1 MRELASSGRVK
12 RSSFRKPQTLESCRE
27 VQNVATTLTTLV
39 QKSPSSLD
47 VPVQAARITA
57 SSGLICTPQE
67 KVALSEIDDDFE
79 EALTTIKS
87 ALRHVQ
93 EQLVTLT
100 GSTASPEVIATIPHG
115 VAKCPDNATGN
126 KIRNNI

>member
-1 MRELASSGRVK
+1 MKLANLVK
-12 RSSFRKPQTLESCRE
+12 
-27 VQNVATTLTTLV
+27 N
-39 QKSPSSLD
+39 SPSSPD
-47 VPVQAARITA
+47 VLVQASRITA
-57 SSGLICTPQE
+57 SSGLKCTTEE
-67 KVALSEIDDDFE
+67 KAALSEIDDDFE

-87 ALRHVQ
+87 ALRDVQ

>member
-1 MRELASSGRVK
+1 MTVRELASSGRVK
-12 RSSFRKPQTLESCRE
+12 RSSFRKPQTLESCTE

-79 EALTTIKS
+79 EARTTIKS
-87 ALRHVQ
+87 ALRPVQ
-93 EQLVTLT
+93 EQLVTDVLMVLL
-100 GSTASPEVIATIPHG
+100 VIKFRMIFNS
-115 VAKCPDNATGN
+115 DY
-126 KIRNNI
+126 NNNLQVS

>member
-1 MRELASSGRVK
+1 MRELSSSVRVK
-12 RSSFRKPQTLESCRE
+12 RSSFRKPQTLESCTE
-27 VQNVATTLTTLV
+27 VQNVAITLTILV
-39 QKSPSSLD
+39 QISPSSLD

-57 SSGLICTPQE
+57 SSGLICTLQE

-87 ALRHVQ
+87 ANRAVQ

-100 GSTASPEVIATIPHG
+100 G
-115 VAKCPDNATGN
+115 VARCPDGATGN
-126 KIRNNI
+126 KIRNNIQF

>member
-1 MRELASSGRVK
+1 MKELAGLSRVK
-12 RSSFRKPQTLESCRE
+12 RSLFHQNLESCSE
-27 VQNVATTLTTLV
+27 VKEVAMKLANLV
-39 QKSPSSLD
+39 QKSPSSSD
-47 VPVQAARITA
+47 VVIQASRITA
-57 SSGLICTPQE
+57 SSGLKCTTEE
-67 KVALSEIDDDFE
+67 KAALSEIDDDFE

-87 ALRHVQ
+87 ALRDVQ